1 LPVESFPGAKRLTK
15 KQCEIVEQLQID
27 GGEGVVYR
35 WGFWS
40 GCQVQTPSGSWMD
53 AADVLER
60 AILERARCDAVAEWD
75 EPYNQRWG
83 FWSGCLIEGS
93 PAR

>member
-1 LPVESFPGAKRLTK
+1 VLIRLPVESFPGAKRLTK

-40 GCQVQTPSGSWMD
+40 GCQVQTPSGSWLD

-60 AILERARCDAVAEWD
+60 AIQSTLGILERLPHRGQ
-75 EPYNQRWG
+75 PG
-83 FWSGCLIEGS
+83 PLIGAS
-93 PAR
+93 LS